1 MKLFISM
8 MALAIA
14 VSQISCTAGGK
25 PSQDQRRVM
34 FSYEALA
41 AMQPRDIPTY
51 VYVFPPLQSNNGGKP
66 VEKLTAVSSASGSVI
81 GWNNSSALS
90 MSLKPKI
97 ESQLAQAGYEIVSFA
112 DLVSVKRPYAV
123 LVVSTFYTLPYDVKN
138 DAGEI
143 TDRATLVLIKG
154 ALFDGNLDPKTKK
167 DIIKVDGVTKIPVG
181 RNFPDPVNRTVK
193 QAFSWFADNSSGL
206 VLME

>member
-1 MKLFISM
+1 MKLFIAM
-8 MALAIA
+8 MTPVIA
-14 VSQISCTAGGK
+14 VCQISCKVGDT

-51 VYVFPPLQSNNGGKP
+51 VYVFPPLQSSKGGKP
-66 VEKLTAVSSASGSVI
+66 IEKLTAVSSASGSVM
-81 GWNNSSALS
+81 GWKTSSALS

-97 ESQLAQAGYEIVSFA
+97 ESQLTQAGYEVVSFA
-112 DLVSVKRPYAV
+112 DLLSVKRPYAV

-181 RNFPDPVNRTVK
+181 KNFADPVNRTVK

>member
-1 MKLFISM
+1 MNRFISNITLGL
-8 MALAIA
+8 ALF
-14 VSQISCTAGGK
+14 QISCTLGEK
-25 PSQDQRRVM
+25 PHQEQKRVI

-41 AMQPRDIPTY
+41 ALQPRDIPAY
-51 VYVFPPLQSNNGGKP
+51 VYVFPPLRSNKDGKP
-66 VEKLTAVSSASGSVI
+66 IETLTTVSSSSGAVVD
-81 GWNNSSALS
+81 WKTSSPQS
-90 MSLKPKI
+90 MSLKAKI
-97 ESQLAQAGYEIVSFA
+97 ESRLSQIGYETVSFA
-112 DLVSVKRPYAV
+112 DLVSVKRPYS
-123 LVVSTFYTLPYDVKN
+123 VVVISTFYTLPYDVKN

-181 RNFPDPVNRTVK
+181 RNLPDPVTHTVE

-206 VLME
+206 MVTE